1 MTLFHV
7 VRMPCNQEKKTERI
21 RGMSVLGTVALWGR
35 RRKADCAIWNC
46 WWMRITIA
54 RSESAAKYG
63 GECMDR
69 WLTPLPL
76 LFFLRQATFPNYA
89 KVTYGRGGRL
99 DLFAS
104 PSSSPTRRGFTF
116 LNWFPPSPQAM
127 HPFPCNPGLCRYSV
141 CL

>member
-1 MTLFHV
+1 
-7 VRMPCNQEKKTERI
+7 
-21 RGMSVLGTVALWGR
+21 MSVLGTVALWGR
-35 RRKADCAIWNC
+35 RGRRKADCAIWNC

-63 GECMDR
+63 GGCMDR

-76 LFFLRQATFPNYA
+76 LCFLFQATFPNYA

-104 PSSSPTRRGFTF
+104 PSCSLPTRRGFTF

-127 HPFPCNPGLCRYSV
+127 RPRRTLSRVIRDYADTLFVFNVLFRSIAAERHRNF
-141 CL
+141 